1 MARAGSAWPQQG
13 REVSRSYDSV
23 FDSRTK
29 VTGRGVRGGVGVGG
43 GEGQGR
49 QEGSAEGGK
58 EADAVDETG

>member
-29 VTGRGVRGGVGVGG
+29 VTGRGGRGVGVGVGG
-43 GEGQGR
+43 GQGGH
-49 QEGSAEGGK
+49 EGSAEGGK